1 MENNINTQSML
12 PVGTTLQGGKYRIER
27 YLSSGGF
34 GNTYVATNTEFEE
47 QVAIKEFFMR
57 GVSERK
63 GDSVTVSVSNKDNVT
78 QFSAQKEKFR
88 KEARR
93 LRKLRNAHIVAVHD
107 LFEENGTAYY
117 EMDLIKGESLSERM
131 KRTGQPLGEAE
142 VLQILDQVL
151 DALGVVHA
159 QGLYHLDLKPANIM
173 VDQTGRVLLIDFGA
187 SKQMSSGNGY
197 SVSTSSAL
205 AFTPGFAPLEQTEQ
219 NMKSFGPWTDL
230 YALGATLYKLLTG
243 LTPPSASELMVSREP
258 LVFPTPVSSKT
269 QQLIAWMM
277 KPAYIDRPQSVIA
290 VRQFLSAPQPVVEEA
305 TQAVLPESVAEETEV
320 MEKPRLKPEPELEPE
335 PKPQLNPTSEKF
347 ADSEPERR
355 SNKLSWGI
363 GVGIAAAFVAA
374 VIVSFLLLKGP
385 SVVTDVTDNMEKVET
400 SPLADE
406 TIYMEKEEVNTFP
419 RADETITVN
428 GISFKMIGVQGGT
441 FTMGATSEQGSDAES
456 DEKPAHQVTLST
468 FSIGQTEVT
477 QELWQAVMGSNP
489 SKFKGAKRPVE
500 QVSWEDCQ
508 NFIRELNNLTGR
520 RFRLPTEAE
529 WEYAAR
535 GGNKGNGHKY
545 VGSSAIDNVA
555 WYYGNS
561 GSETHD
567 VATKRA
573 NELGLYDM
581 SGNVWEWCQDWY
593 GSYSSG
599 SLTNPTV
606 VLSSSDCVR
615 RGGSWYDYARRCR
628 VSCRSYDT
636 PSYRDFNI
644 GLRLAF

>member
-1 MENNINTQSML
+1 MENSINSQSML
-12 PVGTTLQGGKYRIER
+12 PVGTLLQGGKYRIDR

-34 GNTYVATNTEFEE
+34 GNTYVAVNTEFEE

-57 GVSERK
+57 GVSERQ
-63 GDSVTVSVSNKDNVT
+63 GDSVTVSVSNKDNVM

-93 LRKLRNAHIVAVHD
+93 LRKLRNQHIVAVHD

-187 SKQMSSGNGY
+187 SKQMSQNDGY

-205 AFTPGFAPLEQTEQ
+205 AFTPGYAPLEQTEQ
-219 NMKSFGPWTDL
+219 NLKSFGPWTDL

-243 LTPPSASELMVSREP
+243 LTPPSASELLVSREP

-277 KPAYIDRPQSVIA
+277 KPAYVDRPQSVSA

-320 MEKPRLKPEPELEPE
+320 MEKPRLKPEPEPE
-335 PKPQLNPTSEKF
+335 LKPHPNPTSEKF

-363 GVGIAAAFVAA
+363 GVGIAAAIVAA
-374 VIVSFLLLKGP
+374 VMLKGP
-385 SVVTDVTDNMEKVET
+385 SAVTDVTDNME
-400 SPLADE
+400 
-406 TIYMEKEEVNTFP
+406 EVNTSP

-428 GISFKMIGVQGGT
+428 GVSFKMIGVQGGT
-441 FTMGATSEQGSDAES
+441 FTMGATSEQGSDAGS

-468 FSIGQTEVT
+468 FSIGETEVT
-477 QELWQAVMGSNP
+477 QELWQAVMGGNP
-489 SKFKGAKRPVE
+489 SYFKGAKRPVE

-508 NFIRELNNLTGR
+508 NFIRELNSLTGR

-535 GGNKGNGHKY
+535 GGNKSNGYKY
-545 VGSSAIDNVA
+545 SGSSDIDKVA
-555 WYYGNS
+555 WYNDNS
-561 GSETHD
+561 GCETHD

-599 SLTNPTV
+599 SQTNPTGA
-606 VLSSSDCVR
+606 SSGSNRVF
-615 RGGSWYDYARRCR
+615 RGDGWGSGAVFCR
-628 VSCRSYDT
+628 VSFRYFHT
-636 PSYRDFNI
+636 PSNRHNGL